1 MSHGGRAR
9 FLYRALRA
17 RYRDQRS
24 EILAMSRLLSD
35 GDHAVDVG
43 ANKGSYTFWMRH
55 AVGPGGRVHAF
66 EPQPELAAYLR
77 ATCAAMR
84 WENVEIREAAASDRS
99 GQATLR
105 VPGSGPSPG
114 ASLEA
119 SAVAES
125 SSRGVS
131 CETVRLDDAL
141 AGAERVAF
149 VKVDVEGHELA
160 VFRGAAEILARDS
173 PALIFECE
181 ARHLGADS
189 APADVF
195 AFLEALGYAGSFFS
209 PSGLRPVAGFDPAVH
224 QRRGPGRV
232 WKEPGYVNNF
242 LFLPREREPGAT
254 LGTAAVFQR

>member
-1 MSHGGRAR
+1 
-9 FLYRALRA
+9 
-17 RYRDQRS
+17 
-24 EILAMSRLLSD
+24 MSRLLSA

-43 ANKGSYTFWMRH
+43 ANKGSYTFWMRQ
-55 AVGPGGRVHAF
+55 AVGADGRVHAF

-84 WENVEIREAAASDRS
+84 WNNVEIHEAAASDRA
-99 GQATLR
+99 GPATLR

-114 ASLEA
+114 ASLET
-119 SAVAES
+119 SAVAGP
-125 SSRGVS
+125 SSREVR

-141 AGAERVAF
+141 ADDAVGRIALL
-149 VKVDVEGHELA
+149 KVDVEGHELA
-160 VFRGAAEILARDS
+160 VFRGAARILARDS

-181 ARHLGADS
+181 ARHLGGEAS
-189 APADVF
+189 PSDVF

-224 QRRGPGRV
+224 QRRGTGRF

-242 LFLPREREPGAT
+242 LFLPRDREPGAT
-254 LGTAAVFQR
+254 FGAPAVFQR